1 MPTETRVRVAK
12 PENDEK
18 VFMFTSAGW
27 GYVIVPDEKIVLNGQ
42 PYHQKGKRIL
52 PTPGEPYRTKDREV
66 IEKLRSHRDY
76 GNVILEYGV
85 HFGEKQ
91 HAAHAEE

>member
-1 MPTETRVRVAK
+1 MAATKVTKPT
-12 PENDEK
+12 NDET
-18 VFMFTSAGW
+18 VFMFTSPGW
-27 GYVIVPDEKIVLNGQ
+27 GYVIVPDEHIVLNGR
-42 PYHQKGKRIL
+42 PFHQRGKKIN
-52 PTPGEPYRTKDREV
+52 PVPNEPFRTKDQE
-66 IEKLRSHRDY
+66 IIDKLRAHRDY